1 MQERLDDFLALFR
14 SHAVLFRTI
23 GNEPFL
29 NLREQCFCAFL
40 LCNSTAH
47 IIGLCRRITAELNKE
62 LHDGLLHGN
71 ASGLGG
77 KKFIQRIKT
86 VIVKLA
92 LCNAITETGAGRAEK
107 SVAKG
112 HPFQHGEVRNF
123 RASCF
128 QCAVRHKLPEIML
141 CAV

>member
-14 SHAVLFRTI
+14 SHVILFRTI
-23 GNEPFL
+23 GNESFF
-29 NLREQCFCAFL
+29 NFREQCLSALFL
-40 LCNSTAH
+40 CDSTAH

-62 LHDGLLHGN
+62 LHDGFLHGN
-71 ASGLGG
+71 APGLGG

-92 LCNAITETGAGRAEK
+92 LCNAVAEAGAGRAEK

-123 RASCF
+123 RASRF
-128 QCAVRHKLPEIML
+128 QCAVRHKLPEVML